1 MSLTPNKQQI
11 LWIQHLKE
19 MNDDLDWLHAHFSY
33 NDRELWYQYRED
45 DYLLNRPSWDFWYD
59 YQNDLH
65 RIREEKIN
73 QIFGLGKET
82 LKEICP
88 KKTFYYL
95 CIMNSEQYL
104 NYLQESQ
111 HIALESYNY
120 IGEMYNSYMTS
131 QLFEEFIQLQRDE
144 KIEEILN

>member
-1 MSLTPNKQQI
+1 MDREVPLPGSIPGGTTKELSTEFLFLLLINNLMSLTPKKQQI

-65 RIREEKIN
+65 RMREEKIME
-73 QIFGLGKET
+73 IFGLGKET
-82 LKEICP
+82 LKDIWPE
-88 KKTFYYL
+88 
-95 CIMNSEQYL
+95 
-104 NYLQESQ
+104 
-111 HIALESYNY
+111 
-120 IGEMYNSYMTS
+120 
-131 QLFEEFIQLQRDE
+131 
-144 KIEEILN
+144 